1 MNMTDLFNKNQ
12 DGSKELEELTGQWY
26 ASSPFRL
33 IETEIRFAA
42 DEVARLVGSDVV
54 KEAADAYNED
64 EKPELVAAVR
74 LPVACLALMRYA
86 KLSGVSHESTG
97 RKVKIDDNERS
108 PYEWQIDRDDS
119 AMRER
124 YFRALDA
131 LYTYL
136 ETSGDES
143 WKASAKKTA
152 TGESIVRNIQE
163 FEAVYPIDG
172 SYYVYYLLQALV
184 IERQRAVI
192 EPFAGD
198 KWASIADG
206 SADERVLSLA
216 RRAAILN
223 AVIIAGTRWSLE
235 VFPVEIARRFS
246 PTYQGNRSNRAA
258 TMDEIDWYVG
268 NLKAEV
274 KDALTDLAALINDE
288 KTEPRLLPMNDRRNK
303 FFTTE

>member
-1 MNMTDLFNKNQ
+1 MTDLFNIRE
-12 DGSKELEELTGQWY
+12 DGSKELEALTGQWY

-33 IETEIRFAA
+33 IGTEIRFAA
-42 DEVARLVGSDVV
+42 GEVARLVGPAVV
-54 KEAADAYNED
+54 DEASEAYMD
-64 EKPELVAAVR
+64 DDKPELVAAVR

-97 RKVKIDDNERS
+97 RKVKIDDNERT
-108 PYEWQIDRDDS
+108 PFEWQIDRDDS

-124 YFRALDA
+124 YFRSLDA

-136 ETSGDES
+136 ETSGNVN
-143 WKASAKKTA
+143 WKASAKRTM

-192 EPFAGD
+192 GPFAGD

-206 SADERVLSLA
+206 SADERALSLA
-216 RRAAILN
+216 RRAAILS
-223 AVIIAGTRWSLE
+223 AVIVAGTRWSLE
-235 VFPVEIARRFS
+235 VFPLEIARRFS

-258 TMDEIDWYVG
+258 AMDEIDWYLG

-274 KDALTDLAALINDE
+274 KDALTDLAELLNDE
-288 KTEPRLLPMNDRRNK
+288 KAAPRLLPENDRRNK

>member
-1 MNMTDLFNKNQ
+1 MTDLFNIRE
-12 DGSKELEELTGQWY
+12 DGSKELEALTDQWY

-33 IETEIRFAA
+33 IGTEIRFAA
-42 DEVARLVGSDVV
+42 GEVARLVGPAVV
-54 KEAADAYNED
+54 DEASEAYMD
-64 EKPELVAAVR
+64 DDKPELVAAVR

-97 RKVKIDDNERS
+97 RKVKIDDNERT
-108 PYEWQIDRDDS
+108 PFEWQIDRDDS

-124 YFRALDA
+124 YFRSLDA

-136 ETSGDES
+136 ETSGNVN
-143 WKASAKKTA
+143 WKASAKRTM

-192 EPFAGD
+192 GPFAGD

-206 SADERVLSLA
+206 SADERALSLA
-216 RRAAILN
+216 RRAAILS
-223 AVIIAGTRWSLE
+223 AVIVAGTRWSLE
-235 VFPVEIARRFS
+235 VFPLEIARRFS

-258 TMDEIDWYVG
+258 AMDEIDWYVG

-274 KDALTDLAALINDE
+274 KDALTDLAELLNEDKAD
-288 KTEPRLLPMNDRRNK
+288 PRLLPENDRRNK